1 MASNPPETDTEN
13 EDAATDEA
21 ATDEAAT
28 DEAATDEAAPDAA
41 AADAVEEATD
51 GESPEQSFSPDE
63 LADNGAQAGK
73 PPADV
78 NLDLILDVPVS
89 VTLRVGSTEISIR
102 DLVQLVEGSVVAL
115 DRESSEPMDVMVNGT
130 LIAHGE
136 IVVVDEKFGVRLT
149 DVVSPAERIRNI
161 NQDSAGTS

>member
-1 MASNPPETDTEN
+1 MASNPPEPEAQEN
-13 EDAATDEA
+13 EVAA
-21 ATDEAAT
+21 
-28 DEAATDEAAPDAA
+28 
-41 AADAVEEATD
+41 EEAPATAAN
-51 GESPEQSFSPDE
+51 GESAEQNYSPDE
-63 LADNGAQAGK
+63 LEDNGSQNAG

-78 NLDLILDVPVS
+78 DLSLILDVPVNVS
-89 VTLRVGSTEISIR
+89 LQVGSTEITIR

-115 DRESSEPMDVMVNGT
+115 DRDYSEPMDVMVNGT

-161 NQDSAGTS
+161 N